1 MSQRKNCTQCS
12 KEFLIIDQEERFLE
26 GNGWM
31 LPSECPDCRQARRM
45 AARDPRKLTKTTCS
59 ECGEEIIIAFERK
72 KDVTVY
78 CKEHYLKWLD
88 SSDHLV

>member
-1 MSQRKNCTQCS
+1 MSQKRNCGRCS
-12 KEFLIIDQEERFLE
+12 KEFLVIDQEERFLTD
-26 GNGWM
+26 NDWL
-31 LPSECPDCRQARRM
+31 LPTECPDCRQARRM

-59 ECGEEIIIAFERK
+59 ECAKDIIIAFERREG
-72 KDVTVY
+72 VTVY